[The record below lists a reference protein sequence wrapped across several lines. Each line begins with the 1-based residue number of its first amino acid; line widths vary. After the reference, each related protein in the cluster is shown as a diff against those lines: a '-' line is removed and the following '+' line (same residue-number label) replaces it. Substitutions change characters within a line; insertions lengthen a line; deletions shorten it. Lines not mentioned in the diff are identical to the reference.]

1 MYLRGEHSDPVKH
14 SSAKKTENGG
24 ICHLTQQEPEADG
37 APLGRYAAGLFCFV
51 CFVFFSV
58 VVITLG
64 ADTGFETFPLAGL
77 TAFTSLGRGR
87 GARVSG

>member
-37 APLGRYAAGLFCFV
+37 APLGRYAAGLFCLRY
-51 CFVFFSV
+51 
-58 VVITLG
+58 ILG
-64 ADTGFETFPLAGL
+64 VDFP
-77 TAFTSLGRGR
+77 R
-87 GARVSG
+87 SGIIGSKDKCVYS

>member
-1 MYLRGEHSDPVKH
+1 MYLCGEHSDPAKH

-37 APLGRYAAGLFCFV
+37 AQLGRYAAGLFCFV
-51 CFVFFSV
+51 CFVFLV
-58 VVITLG
+58 VVVTLG
-64 ADTGFETFPLAGL
+64 ADTSFETFPPAGL
-77 TAFTSLGRGR
+77 AAFASLGRGR